1 MSRIELDHVSLTFRV
16 REQYQITLKEWLLR
30 GLYRQERN
38 PLLKVKALQDVS
50 LSFDDGD
57 RVGIIGG
64 NGAGKSTLLRLLAGV
79 YLPSRG
85 RRVVTGRVSSLFEL
99 NLGFEME
106 ASGRQNIVYR
116 GYLQGETPRSI
127 RAKMHEIAEFSE
139 LGRFLDVP
147 VRYYSAGMLVRLA
160 FSIATSIEPEILLI
174 DEVLGAGDLAFQQKA
189 RERMR
194 GPMMSRAKVIAVVSH
209 DLNTLPR
216 VCEKGVWLGR
226 GRVRMVGPIDDVIE
240 AYKEAAHR
248 GMQEAARDGAAATQS
263 SNGFFSARPLLKYPR
278 PARLPARPAAGKG
291 AYDPFLHRLTRP
303 ETAVG
308 PDQAVAGVRAPQPL
322 VRVPALAPRPVR
334 HIDVTVLNG
343 PPGLAAMLIDKQGSA
358 GAIPG

>member
-1 MSRIELDHVSLTFRV
+1 LARIELEHVSLTFRV

-30 GLYRQERN
+30 GMYRQQRN

-50 LSFDDGD
+50 LSLDDGD

-85 RRVVTGRVSSLFEL
+85 RRVVRGRVSSLFEL

-106 ASGRQNIVYR
+106 ASGRQNIIYR

-127 RAKMHEIAEFSE
+127 RAKIPEIAEFSE

-160 FSIATSIEPEILLI
+160 FSIATTIEPEILLV
-174 DEVLGAGDLAFQQKA
+174 DEVLSAGDLSFQDKA
-189 RERMR
+189 RTRLRE
-194 GPMMSRAKVIAVVSH
+194 MMSKAKVIAVVSH

-216 VCEKGVWLGR
+216 VCETGIWMTR
-226 GRVRMVGPIDDVIE
+226 GRIRMTGPVEDVIE
-240 AYKEAAHR
+240 AYRDYTKR
-248 GMQEAARDGAAATQS
+248 GIRDEQTGAI
-263 SNGFFSARPLLKYPR
+263 
-278 PARLPARPAAGKG
+278 
-291 AYDPFLHRLTRP
+291 
-303 ETAVG
+303 E
-308 PDQAVAGVRAPQPL
+308 
-322 VRVPALAPRPVR
+322 APRTGFSQPV
-334 HIDVTVLNG
+334 
-343 PPGLAAMLIDKQGSA
+343 PC
-358 GAIPG
+358 

>member
-1 MSRIELDHVSLTFRV
+1 MSRIELEHVSLTFRV

-30 GLYRQERN
+30 GMYRQQRN

-50 LSFDDGD
+50 LKFEDGD

-85 RRVVTGRVSSLFEL
+85 RREVNGRVSSLFEL

-127 RAKMHEIAEFSE
+127 RAKMPEIAEFSE

-174 DEVLGAGDLAFQQKA
+174 DEVLSAGDLAFQTKA
-189 RERMR
+189 RTRMR
-194 GPMMSRAKVIAVVSH
+194 EMMSRAKVIVVVSH
-209 DLNTLPR
+209 DLNTLPQ
-216 VCEKGVWLGR
+216 VCETGIWLAR
-226 GRVRMVGPIDDVIE
+226 GRVRMTGPIEDVID
-240 AYKEAAHR
+240 AYREDTRR
-248 GMQEAARDGAAATQS
+248 GASDQS
-263 SNGFFSARPLLKYPR
+263 SEK
-278 PARLPARPAAGKG
+278 AG
-291 AYDPFLHRLTRP
+291 
-303 ETAVG
+303 
-308 PDQAVAGVRAPQPL
+308 
-322 VRVPALAPRPVR
+322 APRTGFSQPV
-334 HIDVTVLNG
+334 
-343 PPGLAAMLIDKQGSA
+343 PC
-358 GAIPG
+358 